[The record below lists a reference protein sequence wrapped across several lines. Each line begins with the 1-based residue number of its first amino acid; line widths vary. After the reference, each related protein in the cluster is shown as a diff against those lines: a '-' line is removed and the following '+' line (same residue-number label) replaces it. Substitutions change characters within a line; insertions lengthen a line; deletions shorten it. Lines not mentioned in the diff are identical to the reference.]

1 MSTSSF
7 GATSDVESKHGTS
20 DVRQLVVFRLSD
32 GSYALDIQVVRE
44 INRLIDITPVP
55 KAPDFVEGIINL
67 RGTIIPVVDLGLRFE
82 MPRTEHSKDTRIVVV
97 ESEGHTLG
105 LVVDEVSE
113 VLRIP
118 EDEIDPATNMT
129 TTGINLDYVTGV
141 GKVGERLI
149 LILSPERLFTVE
161 EKARLRKIAES

>member
-7 GATSDVESKHGTS
+7 SADSGVESERGTS

-32 GSYALDIQVVRE
+32 GSYALDIQIVRE
-44 INRLIDITPVP
+44 INRLSNVTALP

-67 RGTIIPVVDLGLRFE
+67 RGIIVPVVDLGLRFGLT
-82 MPRTEHSKDTRIVVV
+82 RAEHSKDTRIVVV

-113 VLRIP
+113 VLRLS
-118 EDEIDPATNMT
+118 EEEIDPATNVT
-129 TTGINLDYVTGV
+129 LTGISVDYITGV

-149 LILSPERLFTVE
+149 LILAPERLFTAE
-161 EKARLRKIAES
+161 EQAQLKEITEN

>member
-7 GATSDVESKHGTS
+7 GATSDVESKHGAS

-44 INRLIDITPVP
+44 INRLIDITSVP

-118 EDEIDPATNMT
+118 EEEVDPATNMT

-161 EKARLRKIAES
+161 EKARLREIAES

>member
-44 INRLIDITPVP
+44 INRLIDITSVP

-118 EDEIDPATNMT
+118 EEEIDPATNMT
-129 TTGINLDYVTGV
+129 TTGINVDYVTGV

>member
-7 GATSDVESKHGTS
+7 GATSDVESKHSAS

-44 INRLIDITPVP
+44 INRLIDITSVP

-161 EKARLRKIAES
+161 EKARLREIAES

>member
-7 GATSDVESKHGTS
+7 GATSDVESERGTS

-105 LVVDEVSE
+105 LIVDEVSE

-161 EKARLRKIAES
+161 EKARLREIAES